1 MIEVLIYLFCL
12 LSIGSALTTC
22 LSSKIIRSTF
32 FFGITLFLIAFIFIV
47 VGSNLLGVVQILLY
61 TGGTLILFL
70 FSIFLTGDWDYSNL
84 GETFH
89 KPVSAVLIAFFFFL
103 TTSYL
108 ITTSEIFI
116 KLENK
121 FNINKIVSTQDISVS
136 LFNDWIFILE
146 LSSILLLAT
155 IVGCLTLLKFR
166 KEID

>member
-1 MIEVLIYLFCL
+1 MC
-12 LSIGSALTTC
+12 
-22 LSSKIIRSTF
+22 IRDR
-32 FFGITLFLIAFIFIV
+32 
-47 VGSNLLGVVQILLY
+47 LY

-146 LSSILLLAT
+146 LSSILLPVSYT
-155 IVGCLTLLKFR
+155 HLTLPT
-166 KEID
+166 IYSV

>member
-1 MIEVLIYLFCL
+1 MIEPLVYIFCL
-12 LSIGSALTTC
+12 LSIGTALTTC

-32 FFGITLFLIAFIFIV
+32 FFGITLFLVAFIFIV

-70 FSIFLTGDWDYSNL
+70 FSIFLTGDWDYNNL

-89 KPVSAVLIAFFFFL
+89 KPFSAILIAFFFFI

-108 ITTSEIFI
+108 ISTSKIFTI
-116 KLENK
+116 LEKN
-121 FNINKIVSTQDISVS
+121 FNINKLVSTQNISIS

>member
-1 MIEVLIYLFCL
+1 MIEILVSIFCIL
-12 LSIGSALTTC
+12 AIGTALTTC

-32 FFGITLFLIAFIFIV
+32 FFGITLFIIAFIFML
-47 VGSNLLGVVQILLY
+47 VGSNLLGVIQILLY

-70 FSIFLTGDWDYSNL
+70 FSIFLTGDWDYNDL

-89 KPVSAVLIAFFFFL
+89 RPVTAVLIAFFFFL

-108 ITTSEIFI
+108 ISTSETFSN
-116 KLENK
+116 LEAN
-121 FNINKIVSTQDISVS
+121 FNLSEITSAQKISSS
-136 LFNDWIFILE
+136 LFNDWIFVLE

-166 KEID
+166 KEVD

>member
-1 MIEVLIYLFCL
+1 MIEILINIFCVLAIAT
-12 LSIGSALTTC
+12 SLTTC

-32 FFGITLFLIAFIFIV
+32 FFGITLFLVAFVFMI
-47 VGSNLLGVVQILLY
+47 VGSNLLGVIQILLY

-89 KPVSAVLIAFFFFL
+89 KPFFAILISFLFFL

-108 ITTSEIFI
+108 ITTSKTFENLEESFNAYKIFSI
-116 KLENK
+116 EA
-121 FNINKIVSTQDISVS
+121 ISSS

-166 KEID
+166 KEVD

>member
-1 MIEVLIYLFCL
+1 MIEFLIYLFCL
-12 LSIGSALTTC
+12 LSIGTALTTC
-22 LSSKIIRSTF
+22 LNSKIIRSTF

-116 KLENK
+116 KLENILK
-121 FNINKIVSTQDISVS
+121 NFNLQ
-136 LFNDWIFILE
+136 L
-146 LSSILLLAT
+146 
-155 IVGCLTLLKFR
+155 
-166 KEID
+166 